1 VAAHLNGAAEA
12 HLADLPWQDHFFASA
27 DGLRLYYRDYP
38 AQVSPGASPRAP
50 VLCLPGLTRNS
61 RDFESLA
68 THLARER
75 RVLSPDLRGRGR
87 SQYDPE
93 WRNYHP
99 GTYVVDLGLLL
110 AAAGVAR
117 VVVIGTS
124 LGGLLAMLLAASR
137 PQSLCGAVLND
148 IGPEV
153 EAEGIARISGYVGRG
168 APVATWEAAAAQVRA
183 INEAAFPDLTDAEW
197 LAFARRTCREVD
209 GVIRV
214 DMDPMIGEAVR
225 ASPAGAAPDLWP
237 VYAALAP
244 LPVLAIR
251 GELSDVLSTATFDR
265 MLREKPDLLR
275 VLVPRRGHAPSLDEP
290 ECRAAIDAFL
300 EGLPC

>member
-1 VAAHLNGAAEA
+1 
-12 HLADLPWQDHFFASA
+12 LADSPWHDRFFASG
-27 DGLRLYYRDYP
+27 DGLRLHYRDYP
-38 AQVSPGASPRAP
+38 ARAPAGARPRAP

-68 THLARER
+68 THLALRR

-99 GTYVVDLGLLL
+99 GTYVADLGLLL
-110 AAAGVAR
+110 AAAEVGQ

-137 PQSLCGAVLND
+137 PRSLCGVVLND

-153 EAEGIARISGYVGRG
+153 AAEGIARISGYVGRA
-168 APVATWEAAAAQVRA
+168 APVPTWEAAAAQVRA

-197 LAFARRTCREVD
+197 LAFARRTCREAD
-209 GVIRV
+209 GAIRV
-214 DMDPMIGEAVR
+214 DMDPRIGDAVR
-225 ASPAGAAPDLWP
+225 AAPAGAAPDLWP
-237 VYAALAP
+237 VYAALGP
-244 LPVLAIR
+244 VPVLAIR
-251 GELSDVLSTATFDR
+251 GELSDVLSAATFDR
-265 MLREKPDLLR
+265 MLREKPDLQR
-275 VLVPRRGHAPSLDEP
+275 LVVARRGHAPSLDEP

-300 EGLPC
+300 DGLPC